1 MQKVNVTDDLGDVI
15 KSARNEKH
23 LTQKKL
29 SERLNISLRYL
40 KALEN
45 SGQKPSYRLLK
56 LIVATL
62 DIPVE
67 LVFKK
72 INHNDPVKKH
82 EERKN
87 HAERKKSA
95 TNK

>member
-1 MQKVNVTDDLGDVI
+1 MQKVNITDDLGDII

-23 LTQKKL
+23 LTQKEL
-29 SERLNISLRYL
+29 SKRLNISLRYL
-40 KALEN
+40 KSIEN
-45 SGQKPSYRLLK
+45 SGQKPSYKLLK
-56 LIVATL
+56 LIIATL
-62 DIPVE
+62 DISVE

-72 INHNDPVKKH
+72 INHYDPVKKH
-82 EERKN
+82 KEREN